1 MAKSP
6 STDATLVR
14 SARRTLDIL
23 SWFSLEHP
31 QGRISE
37 IAKDLDL
44 APSTVRR
51 LVTALAECGYLQLDE
66 ATSRYS
72 LHIEVVRLAA
82 VAVSTNDV
90 VRSAEP
96 MLDRLLKEL
105 DETIVLNVLSG
116 TLVVHL
122 ASRQSVHRFSIYPPQ
137 GRRYQAYEGGA
148 SGIVLL
154 AWLDSDELDAI
165 LPDVSSWPSYGHN
178 QILKRTE
185 FLDALKMARVNGWAV
200 NDGRTDPDLW
210 SVAAPIRDHTGRVVA
225 ALSAA
230 CRRSFMTDERRE
242 SLPRTVLQAAS
253 EISLGLRFHGQSQ
266 PLVDLSLNS

>member
-51 LVTALAECGYLQLDE
+51 LVTALAESGYLQLDE
-66 ATSRYS
+66 ATSRYG
-72 LHIEVVRLAA
+72 LHIEIVRLAA
-82 VAVSTNDV
+82 VAISTNDV

-96 MLDRLLKEL
+96 VLDRLLNEL

-137 GRRYQAYEGGA
+137 GRRYHAYEGGA
-148 SGIVLL
+148 SGVVLL
-154 AWLDSDELDAI
+154 AWLDPGELEAM
-165 LPDVSSWPSYGHN
+165 LPDVSSWPTYGRDA
-178 QILKRTE
+178 ILKRDE
-185 FLDALKMARVNGWAV
+185 FLSALKNARTNGWAV
-200 NDGRTDPDLW
+200 NDGLTDPDLW

-230 CRRSFMTDERRE
+230 CRRSFMNDDRRE
-242 SLPRTVLQAAS
+242 SLPPIILSAAS
-253 EISLGLRFHGQSQ
+253 EISVGLRFHEQSR
-266 PLVDLSLNS
+266 PLVDVTQES